1 MANCNDYISA
11 DDLKTGKQAILHIEH
26 VAKSRDTNGN
36 HALDVTDTIRGQS
49 VTNKTLDGLEN
60 LYNQAISQVGYI
72 TMDSFEDGAT
82 LTVPNEVLRWES
94 NGEYYRWDGSF
105 PKTVSSG
112 STPETSGGIG
122 IGAWVSV
129 GDASLRSDLAKTNG
143 AGLIGGLSKP
153 ITFWGAVGDGVTNN
167 TSAFN
172 SAEDSQF
179 NDIYIPE
186 GNFKVDNITFN
197 KRYWGPGI
205 VVIDHKSDFTGVG
218 INDMTVSGI
227 YNGQQDLNA
236 IVRIK
241 EASNPDKLEFS
252 TDNGVTWRDT
262 IDVYNPID
270 DSVSPQPIVIL
281 AGGVDFFVSG
291 LKINFS
297 STTGHT
303 VNDSWSFFIP
313 SNPSVINTGSGSIV
327 KSGSVI
333 FNVSGNNDTNTSA
346 GKDSLG
352 GGNVG
357 ANNTAYG
364 WKSLH
369 SNTTGYANTASGIQ
383 SMENNKTGKNNC
395 AYGADSL
402 RANVSGSDNVA
413 VGVFA
418 SGANTTGYGNT
429 GLGNDANRYNETG
442 FGNTAAGV
450 QALYHNKA
458 GNENTAFGEYALR
471 GGNSSLPTGK
481 SIQYSVAVGAKAGF
495 NALGNNNTAIGY
507 EALYSASGSD
517 NVGIGFDAGF
527 KVTAGSFNVFLGS
540 NSGNVSEQATDVTNC
555 VLLGDNTKSTGS
567 NAVAIGSGVI
577 AAQNTV
583 AIGNSHHELF
593 FHYGK
598 ITPQIDN
605 AFDIG
610 GPDARYKTIYAT
622 TGMINT
628 SDERLKTPLDFDL
641 LDAETR
647 AAVEIKRHIGKF
659 RWLASDDSKIHFGVG
674 AQTVIS
680 ILLKHG
686 LNPEE
691 YGFVTHEKW
700 DAGDGYG
707 INYGELAMFILMA
720 I

>member
-1 MANCNDYISA
+1 MTDITANVIVSMPSQLFTMARSFKAVANGKIYI
-11 DDLKTGKQAILHIEH
+11 GKI
-26 VAKSRDTNGN
+26 DTDPVNP
-36 HALDVTDTIRGQS
+36 
-49 VTNKTLDGLEN
+49 EN
-60 LYNQAISQVGYI
+60 QIQVY
-72 TMDSFEDGAT
+72 MENEDGSH
-82 LTVPNEVLRWES
+82 VPVSQPIIINAAGYPVYNGQIAKFVTEQGHSMAVYDAYGAQQFYFPNVLKYEPDQLRLEL
-94 NGEYYRWDGSF
+94 E
-105 PKTVSSG
+105 SSG
-112 STPETSGGIG
+112 
-122 IGAWVSV
+122 
-129 GDASLRSDLAKTNG
+129 G
-143 AGLIGGLSKP
+143 AGLIGGVSKP
-153 ITFWGAVGDGVTNN
+153 ITFFGAIGDGLTNN
-167 TSAFN
+167 TQAFN
-172 SAEDSQF
+172 DAEISEF
-179 NDIYIPE
+179 NDIYIPD
-186 GNFKVDNITFN
+186 GVYNVNNIKLN

-205 VVIDHKSDFTGVG
+205 VVINYQTEYSGSGV
-218 INDMTVSGI
+218 NDMTVSGI

-413 VGVFA
+413 VGVF
-418 SGANTTGYGNT
+418 SLGANTTGYGNT

-471 GGNSSLPTGK
+471 GGNSSLPTGT

-527 KVTAGSFNVFLGS
+527 KVTAGAFNVFLGS
-540 NSGNVSEQATDVTNC
+540 NSGNVSEQATYVTNC

-567 NAVAIGSGVI
+567 NAVAIGSGAI

-583 AIGNSHHELF
+583 AIGNSEHELF
-593 FHYGK
+593 LHYGK

-610 GPDARYKTIYAT
+610 GPYARYKTIYAT

-628 SDERLKTPLDFDL
+628 SNEMLKTKLTDIDV
-641 LDAETR
+641 AEKK
-647 AAVEIKRHIGKF
+647 AALEIKDNI
-659 RWLASDDSKIHFGVG
+659 
-674 AQTVIS
+674 
-680 ILLKHG
+680 
-686 LNPEE
+686 
-691 YGFVTHEKW
+691 
-700 DAGDGYG
+700 
-707 INYGELAMFILMA
+707 
-720 I
+720 